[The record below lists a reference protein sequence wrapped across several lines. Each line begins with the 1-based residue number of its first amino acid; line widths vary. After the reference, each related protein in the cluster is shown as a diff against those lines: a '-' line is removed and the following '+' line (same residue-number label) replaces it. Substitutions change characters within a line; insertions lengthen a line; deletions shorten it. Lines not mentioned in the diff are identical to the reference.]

1 MNKNL
6 GTVSD
11 AQGNGERQ
19 HVGFLDYLAVLMN
32 WRKFIVVNFLVVTA
46 LAVIVSFLLPK
57 WYKATASI
65 LAPKDQGLL
74 NIFGGAGSV
83 LKGLSA
89 LPKIG
94 GFSQSPG
101 VYNYFAILKSRST
114 MESIVQKY
122 GLIPIYG
129 IDDSSM
135 EKAVK
140 ELREN
145 TSFEYQDDDYITID
159 VYDKDPQRA
168 AQMANSFVEIL
179 NQMSIVLATQEARNN
194 REFVGHRVE
203 TTKDS
208 LRLAEEALRKSQ
220 ERSGM
225 MITPEQTSSIS
236 AFAELYAMKA
246 KKEIEAAILER
257 TVTGTNEALQQ
268 VRLEVREI
276 DKKLATIP
284 QAGLEALRLYRD
296 VAMQQKILEV
306 LLPLYEQAKINEQKD
321 IPVLLVLDKA
331 VPPERKVRPQRLLI
345 VLTVSS
351 LFLFLSIALVFGM
364 HGLISRI
371 DAGTALE
378 KRLRE
383 SVTRIASV
391 YRVDAR
397 A

>member
-1 MNKNL
+1 
-6 GTVSD
+6 
-11 AQGNGERQ
+11 
-19 HVGFLDYLAVLMN
+19 
-32 WRKFIVVNFLVVTA
+32 
-46 LAVIVSFLLPK
+46 
-57 WYKATASI
+57 
-65 LAPKDQGLL
+65 
-74 NIFGGAGSV
+74 
-83 LKGLSA
+83 
-89 LPKIG
+89 
-94 GFSQSPG
+94 
-101 VYNYFAILKSRST
+101 
-114 MESIVQKY
+114 
-122 GLIPIYG
+122 
-129 IDDSSM
+129 
-135 EKAVK
+135 
-140 ELREN
+140 LREN